1 MIKEEDVLLKHLM
14 FVPKIDEVKTTFN
27 KKAVPALNF
36 GIDQVYEASVI
47 VRCEV
52 RASSAEHAIKNSVEC
67 LNNALYRD
75 TIARV
80 MDIQRANQKPYNQ
93 DIVNVMLQDLL
104 HDMMGG

>member
-1 MIKEEDVLLKHLM
+1 MIKEEDVILKHLM

-27 KKAVPALNF
+27 KNDVPALNF
-36 GIDQVYEASVI
+36 GMSQVYEASVI

-80 MDIQRANQKPYNQ
+80 MDIQRANQKPHNQ
-93 DIVNVMLQDLL
+93 DVVHTMLQDLMY
-104 HDMMGG
+104 DMMGR